1 MLRAVAACC
10 LVLLAAPATAT
21 AQWHVSPSLGMTFGG
36 NTTLVD
42 PDNATGGVHPALG
55 ISGMWLSK
63 GIFGIEGLAT
73 LTPGFF
79 QNDDSRFIDSS
90 RATAY
95 MGNLVV
101 TAPRKYTEYFLR
113 PFVSGGFGMLRV
125 TESDRGAA
133 LASSVFALHANLAGF
148 NVGGGAI
155 GFISQS
161 VGVRFEFR
169 YFSTLHG
176 TERPPGEALGE
187 ARLRYM
193 VTSAGLVFRF

>member
-1 MLRAVAACC
+1 MFRAVAACC
-10 LVLLAAPATAT
+10 LVLLGAPATAT
-21 AQWHVSPSLGMTFGG
+21 AQWHVTPSLGITFGG

-42 PDNATGGVHPALG
+42 PDNATGDVHPAVG

-63 GIFGIEGLAT
+63 GIFGAEGLAT

-79 QNDDSRFIDSS
+79 QTGDGRFIDSS
-90 RATAY
+90 RATAL

-125 TESDRGAA
+125 TENDRAG
-133 LASSVFALHANLAGF
+133 LATSVIDLKANLAAF
-148 NVGGGAI
+148 NIGGGAI
-155 GFISQS
+155 GFLSQS
-161 VGVRFEFR
+161 VGVRFELR
-169 YFSTLHG
+169 YFSTLHD
-176 TERPPGEALGE
+176 TERPLGEALGE

>member
-42 PDNATGGVHPALG
+42 PDNATGDVHPAVG

-63 GIFGIEGLAT
+63 GIFGVEGLAT

-79 QNDDSRFIDSS
+79 QNGDSRFIDSS
-90 RATAY
+90 RATAL

-101 TAPRKYTEYFLR
+101 TAPRKYTEYSLR
-113 PFVSGGFGMLRV
+113 PFVSGGFGLLRV
-125 TESDRGAA
+125 TASDRAG
-133 LASSVFALHANLAGF
+133 LATSVIDLQADLAGF
-148 NVGGGAI
+148 NIGGGAI
-155 GFISQS
+155 GFLSQS
-161 VGVRFEFR
+161 VGVRFELR

-176 TERPPGEALGE
+176 TERPLLEATGE